1 MKKAINCARLDS
13 WLFVQLSNYHV
24 NIERINVASLW
35 IVLWFNLINVFTVVF
50 FHVGVLTHYE
60 IPFNKFC
67 LIDKHITTFFN
78 ALMFLQCTYITRL
91 SLCWHQTYVKYTF
104 TCWLYINIKTIHN
117 VYVGGMHSVSIRLL
131 AFELL
136 SSLANFA
143 HTCWHVSV
151 LIRTVDY
158 NILYKLYK
166 LVNL

>member
-24 NIERINVASLW
+24 NIKRINVASLW
-35 IVLWFNLINVFTVVF
+35 IVLWFNLIKVFTVLF
-50 FHVGVLTHYE
+50 SCWC
-60 IPFNKFC
+60 FNS
-67 LIDKHITTFFN
+67 LWNSIQQVIITFFN
-78 ALMFLQCTYITRL
+78 VLMFLQCTYIAWM

-104 TCWLYINIKTIHN
+104 TCWYYIYIQTIN
-117 VYVGGMHSVSIRLL
+117 NMYVGGMHSVSIRFL

-136 SSLANFA
+136 SSLANLA

-151 LIRTVDY
+151 LIRSVDY